1 MSDDVKTFKKPKTW
15 LIGGAAVLALAL
27 ALAWAFAPRPVEV
40 ELALVT
46 QGRFETTIEED
57 GKTRLAD
64 RYVVSAPLAGQ
75 LARITLKEGDAVA
88 AGSPVAVLSSVLP
101 VMQDERTRREL
112 QARIEGARD
121 NVSRAGARTA
131 SAQVALDQARNQ
143 VQRSEQLVQQGFI
156 APMKAESDR
165 LATLGAQREVE
176 SAAAERRMATH
187 DLEQAQAALGAVRQP
202 TAGANL
208 GADAGA
214 RARES
219 HSGFSVRAPTAG
231 RVLRVLQTSEGA
243 VALGTPLLEIGD
255 TLRMEVVAELLTSDA
270 PAAKTGSRVMIERW
284 GGPAALQGQVRSVEP
299 SAFTKVSALGVEEQR
314 VRVLI
319 DITSPQTAWQMLG
332 DAYRVSVRIVT
343 LTEANAVQVPVSAV
357 FPLPAVAGPAPA
369 KAADASDHNY
379 DATAN
384 FAVFVV
390 EDGRASQVPVVLG
403 ARNGSA
409 AWIRSGITPGQQVI
423 VYPPATVKNGLRVA
437 ARKP

>member
-1 MSDDVKTFKKPKTW
+1 M
-15 LIGGAAVLALAL
+15 
-27 ALAWAFAPRPVEV
+27 
-40 ELALVT
+40 
-46 QGRFETTIEED
+46 
-57 GKTRLAD
+57 
-64 RYVVSAPLAGQ
+64 
-75 LARITLKEGDAVA
+75 
-88 AGSPVAVLSSVLP
+88 
-101 VMQDERTRREL
+101 
-112 QARIEGARD
+112 
-121 NVSRAGARTA
+121 
-131 SAQVALDQARNQ
+131 
-143 VQRSEQLVQQGFI
+143 QRSEQLVQQGFI
-156 APMKAESDR
+156 APIKAESDR

-187 DLEQAQAALGAVRQP
+187 DLEQAQASLGAVRQP

-208 GADAGA
+208 GAKLGANLGADAGA

-219 HSGFSVRAPTAG
+219 NSGFSVRAPTAG

-357 FPLPAVAGPAPA
+357 FPLPAVAGPDPATTA

-409 AWIRSGITPGQQVI
+409 AWIRNSITPGQQVI